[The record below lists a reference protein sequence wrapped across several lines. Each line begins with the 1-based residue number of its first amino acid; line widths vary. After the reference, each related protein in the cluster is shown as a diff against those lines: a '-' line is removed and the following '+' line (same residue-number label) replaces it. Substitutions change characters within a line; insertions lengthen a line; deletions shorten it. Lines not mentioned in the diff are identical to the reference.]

1 MAFHL
6 NRLEPPGGQPCHSTV
21 APFGWP
27 REEAPT
33 PGFQCGTPFVGTAFG
48 TNIVFDQNTVNGNGT
63 NPSGGGYR
71 QAINVLVFDGVQITG
86 NQVSANVGDG
96 ILLSGN
102 APHTL
107 VKGNMVAG
115 TQLVTGLDYWTGVG
129 IMVADCSWSTITQ
142 NTVTGN
148 QGSGLWQVISDS

>member
-1 MAFHL
+1 M
-6 NRLEPPGGQPCHSTV
+6 
-21 APFGWP
+21 
-27 REEAPT
+27 
-33 PGFQCGTPFVGTAFG
+33 GTAFG
-48 TNIVFDQNTVNGNGT
+48 TNIVFDQNTVNGNGA

-102 APHTL
+102 ATHTL

-148 QGSGLWQVISDS
+148 QGSGLWQVISDSTVTISGNTVTGNGKP